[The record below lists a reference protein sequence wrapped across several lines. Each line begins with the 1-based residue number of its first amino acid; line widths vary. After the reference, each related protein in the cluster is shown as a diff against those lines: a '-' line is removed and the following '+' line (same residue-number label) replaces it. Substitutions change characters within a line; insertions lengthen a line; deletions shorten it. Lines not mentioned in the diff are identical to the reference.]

1 MESLQH
7 KERMKALR
15 NYAKEK
21 GVPISELTPSE
32 KEKFLK
38 ANPLAKKAANL

>member
-1 MESLQH
+1 MQ
-7 KERMKALR
+7 KK
-15 NYAKEK
+15 K

-38 ANPLAKKAANL
+38 ANPLAKKATNL